1 VFIAKEKIILIFFY
15 VCYPTLAKQLI
26 KLLQFCPTNIKTI
39 HFMQIN
45 FLTKEDLQEF
55 KSELLAEFRE
65 ILNKEQRSIPGQKKW
80 MKSSEVKKLLGLSAG
95 TLLNM
100 RVNGTLPYSKVG
112 GIILY
117 DYEEIIK
124 IIQSKKI
131 HNGIFRS

>member
-1 VFIAKEKIILIFFY
+1 MFIAKEKIIFIFFY

-65 ILNKEQRSIPGQKKW
+65 ILNKQQRSIPGQKKW